1 MCNGSR
7 ECRCWNSIGF
17 SGALAA
23 QRISAAITQELI
35 QLQGFDDQFRALV
48 EQAHRNGSGDLHLR
62 WEQLAREEAAVSQQE
77 KNVQDAIAA
86 CGAKP
91 LLLEKLTELEAIR
104 RSQSQQRR
112 GLEKLTSR
120 RLQLPESVLQL
131 HQLLEEKFAAL
142 ALDSPEFGELLRQLV
157 PRFHVYLVRLC
168 DGGHLLPRANLTL
181 NLKSLAPDTKYVS
194 GMDALLRRELTL
206 DLFERP
212 PQRERIRVEAVRL
225 VARGLD
231 QRTIVK
237 HLSEKA
243 TITAVQRALAL
254 DRRMQNLGL
263 STPYLIIQGPPT
275 DYPKL
280 RRHKNPKYRFEPLP
294 DDQRPTI

>member
-1 MCNGSR
+1 M
-7 ECRCWNSIGF
+7 
-17 SGALAA
+17 
-23 QRISAAITQELI
+23 I
-35 QLQGFDDQFRALV
+35 QLQDFDAQFRALV
-48 EQAHRNGSGDLHLR
+48 EQAHREGSGGLRQR
-62 WEQLAREEAAVSQQE
+62 WEQLEREEAAVFQQE

-91 LLLEKLTELEAIR
+91 LLLEKLTELEALR
-104 RSQSQQRR
+104 RSQSQERR
-112 GLEKLTSR
+112 ALEQLAGR
-120 RLQLPESVLQL
+120 RLQLPESVSQL
-131 HQLLEEKFAAL
+131 HELLDEKFAAL
-142 ALDSPEFGELLRQLV
+142 ALDSPEFGILLRQLV
-157 PRFHVYLVRLC
+157 LRFHVYLVRLC

-181 NLKSLAPDTKYVS
+181 SLKSLAPDTKYVS
-194 GMDALLRRELTL
+194 GMDALFTRELTL

-225 VARGLD
+225 EAEGLD
-231 QRTIVK
+231 QRTIVS

-243 TITAVQRALAL
+243 TVTAVQRALAL

-263 STPYLIIQGPPT
+263 STPYLIMQGPPT

-294 DDQRPTI
+294 DDQRPAI